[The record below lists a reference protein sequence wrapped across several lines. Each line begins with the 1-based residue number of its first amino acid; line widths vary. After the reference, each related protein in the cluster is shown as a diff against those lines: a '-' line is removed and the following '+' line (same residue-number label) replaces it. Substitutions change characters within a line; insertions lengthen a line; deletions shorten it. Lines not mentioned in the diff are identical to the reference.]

1 MYKIVALMG
10 KAGAG
15 KDTIQKGIMGL
26 NDSRFHGIISC
37 TTRPPRDYEKNGVD
51 YNFLTEEEFHNQEM
65 LETAEFR
72 KWFYGTQMS
81 ALKEDKINIGVFN
94 PTGIRSLLKLERE
107 NGKVQVFPILIDT
120 TDKQRLMRQLQR
132 ENNPDVYEICRRF
145 QTDFDD
151 FEKLLHEDFSY
162 RVIYNYDHYSLAEV
176 VTDTIE
182 AIEGHNWL
190 IE

>member
-26 NDSRFHGIISC
+26 NDPRFHGIVSC
-37 TTRPPRDYEKNGVD
+37 TTRPPRDYEKDGVD

-94 PTGIRSLLKLERE
+94 PTGIRSLLKLEKKDKI
-107 NGKVQVFPILIDT
+107 KVLPILIE
-120 TDKQRLMRQLQR
+120 TDDKERLIRQLER
-132 ENNPDVYEICRRF
+132 EHNPDVLEICRRF
-145 QTDFDD
+145 QTDFYD
-151 FEKLLHEDFSY
+151 FESLLYNEPKFNFWI
-162 RVIYNYDHYSLAEV
+162 IYNNNYAVSKVVNNVIEV
-176 VTDTIE
+176 
-182 AIEGHNWL
+182 IEGHNW
-190 IE
+190 